1 MKNSIIILFFTM
13 IIVMTNS
20 VTAQNI
26 TDGLKTKSG
35 VYMSFADY
43 TASKLNLEVDY
54 TTEKHKIKVIDFFNK
69 SEINVIHK
77 DKKYT
82 YKKSEIYGIRDG
94 KGNDYRFYNDL
105 EYLISQTDTIYIYK
119 KESTEHVGGGK
130 NHHTTQVTKYFFSKT
145 GNSEILALTKENLK
159 KTFPEN
165 HKMHDALEMMFKSDS
180 ELTEYDNF
188 HKSYKVVRF
197 LKSSH

>member
-1 MKNSIIILFFTM
+1 MKTSIKILFVAM
-13 IIVMTNS
+13 IMATINS

-119 KESTEHVGGGK
+119 KESTEHVNGGK
-130 NHHTTQVTKYFFSKT
+130 NQHTTQVTKYFFSKT

-159 KTFPEN
+159 KAFPEN
-165 HKMHDALEMMFKSDS
+165 HKMHDALEMMFNSDS